1 MSYFDEAKPPRPV
14 SDPQASRPSFPDRT
28 LSTADSMRTVR
39 APAPIHLAETLP
51 STSSPHEDFSTTTAV
66 PDSNQS
72 SSSSLGGIFGGAG
85 RLFVNSM
92 RSRERGAGSHSPS
105 QSSRSSSVDRAAQD
119 PHASPSLALS
129 SAIAAG
135 HVDQPLAL
143 HEELQAPHRPSPRQ
157 VVEAHERAHQHN
169 YRRQTLEHR
178 GHARRPTVSLAA
190 EVACP
195 PSPEDELF
203 FGQQRPASAADSA
216 AGFQISSSSD
226 QILSGDSTIHSR
238 IPSVVSGASSLSA
251 TIEEME
257 DPRATH
263 HEKSISPPTIG
274 ERNEFQHRGHRTGS
288 FMGEDSVAKATV
300 EDDAGYNGEGEQ
312 DSDSENEGLAMA

>member
-39 APAPIHLAETLP
+39 APAPVHLNETLP
-51 STSSPHEDFSTTTAV
+51 STLLPREDFSTTTAV

-85 RLFVNSM
+85 RRFVNSM
-92 RSRERGAGSHSPS
+92 RSRERGTGAHSPS
-105 QSSRSSSVDRAAQD
+105 QSSRSSSIDRGAQD

-135 HVDQPLAL
+135 HVDQPLAF
-143 HEELQAPHRPSPRQ
+143 HEEPRTPHHLPYRSA
-157 VVEAHERAHQHN
+157 VEAYQQN
-169 YRRQTLEHR
+169 YRRQTLEYQ

-195 PSPEDELF
+195 PSPDDELF
-203 FGQQRPASAADSA
+203 FGHQRPASAADSA

-226 QILSGDSTIHSR
+226 QILSGDSTVHSR
-238 IPSVVSGASSLSA
+238 IPSIVSGASSLSA
-251 TIEEME
+251 TVEEME
-257 DPRATH
+257 DPRGTH
-263 HEKSISPPTIG
+263 HEKSISPLTISG
-274 ERNEFQHRGHRTGS
+274 RNESQHRVYQGS
-288 FMGEDSVAKATV
+288 EAFSGEENLAKATV
-300 EDDAGYNGEGEQ
+300 EDEAGYNGEGEQ
-312 DSDSENEGLAMA
+312 DSDSEDEGLAMA